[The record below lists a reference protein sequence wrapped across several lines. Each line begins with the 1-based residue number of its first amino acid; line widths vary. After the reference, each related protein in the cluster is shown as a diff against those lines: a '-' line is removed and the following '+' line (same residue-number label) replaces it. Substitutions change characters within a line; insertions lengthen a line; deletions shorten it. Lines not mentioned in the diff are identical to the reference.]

1 MRNAMRIDDAVA
13 CFERIAAAQGMPS
26 GEPTAAQAW
35 NVFASFA
42 RVPFD
47 VPVGSDTDGLL
58 YEYGVFHFTGTPR
71 FTLSFVRQFE
81 TLADGEHDHYIQF
94 HCDLLFEPTADLK
107 ALGAYNSWRF
117 SRDAASVDAW
127 LLQIRARPEWEL
139 FAVYAP
145 ISHEV
150 WQEDV

>member
-1 MRNAMRIDDAVA
+1 MRNSMRIDDALA
-13 CFERIAAAQGMPS
+13 CFERIAAAHGMSP

-47 VPVGSDTDGLL
+47 VPMGPDTDGLL
-58 YEYGVFHFTGTPR
+58 YEYGVFQFTDAPQ

-81 TLADGEHDHYIQF
+81 MLTDGEHDHYIQF
-94 HCDLLFEPTADLK
+94 HCDLLFEPTTELK

-117 SRDAASVDAW
+117 SGDAASVDTW
-127 LLQIRARPEWEL
+127 LLQIRARPEWEQL
-139 FAVYAP
+139 EAHAP
-145 ISHEV
+145 IAHEV
-150 WQEDV
+150 WQAEV